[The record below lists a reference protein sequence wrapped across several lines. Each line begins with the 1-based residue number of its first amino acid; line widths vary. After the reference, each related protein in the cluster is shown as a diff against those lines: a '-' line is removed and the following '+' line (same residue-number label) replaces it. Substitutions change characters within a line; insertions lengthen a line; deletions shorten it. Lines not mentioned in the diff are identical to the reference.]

1 MESSVH
7 LEQITQ
13 SMQPVS
19 EAIGTIEEVHGPVVD
34 IACVRLPPLHQAL
47 FCASG
52 HERYIFEVYR
62 HLDERRVRAIA
73 LHPTAGIKR
82 GLPVYD
88 SGEPLRIPMLGSVES
103 LNVSVSAGICLF
115 EARRQRAA

>member
-19 EAIGTIEEVHGPVVD
+19 EAIGTVEEVHGPVVD
-34 IACVRLPPLHQAL
+34 IACVRLPPPHQAL

-88 SGEPLRIPMLGSVES
+88 SGEPLRIPVPPDCLSRILDVLDRKS
-103 LNVSVSAGICLF
+103 TRLNS
-115 EARRQRAA
+115 RHT